1 MNIEYSTKDRP
12 LDRVRVENVTSYIQ
26 TDSECLIFQA
36 EGLWG
41 IILEEDI
48 EDWLVHFNDR

>member
-12 LDRVRVENVTSYIQ
+12 LDHIRVENVTSYIQ
-26 TDSECLIFQA
+26 TDTECLIFQA
-36 EGLWG
+36 SGLWG

-48 EDWLVHFNDR
+48 EDWTVRFNDR